1 MMRRVRHVSL
11 CIAVLATSGCAQYYY
26 GERGGVQVRTD
37 VLQTNYEAADRLLQA
52 APLDPRRS
60 VLVSMIVSVDRL
72 NESSRLGRLFSEQ
85 IAGRL
90 VQRGVPVTEVRLR
103 EQLALQPSQ
112 GELLLS
118 RELREVSQAHDAQ
131 AVVVG
136 TYAVSGA
143 MVYVSLKIV
152 NPQGNQVVAASD
164 YALPVDDNI
173 RGLLQGR

>member
-60 VLVSMIVSVDRL
+60 VLVSTSVSVDRL